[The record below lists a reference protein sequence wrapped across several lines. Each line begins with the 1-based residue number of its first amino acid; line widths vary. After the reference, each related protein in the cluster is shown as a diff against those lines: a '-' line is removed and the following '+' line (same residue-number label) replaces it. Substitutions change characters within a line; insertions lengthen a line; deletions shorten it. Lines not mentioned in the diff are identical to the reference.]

1 MPAEDLALLRD
12 VAMLHPWGATNFRY
26 ATALALN
33 GQMEEAARQLQVLRA
48 LQGEKSFDR
57 LMQVLDEMA
66 VEHPVLKQL
75 RQP

>member
-1 MPAEDLALLRD
+1 MRKALCTTVLL
-12 VAMLHPWGATNFRY
+12 VALTQELLQLFRY

-33 GQMEEAARQLQVLRA
+33 GQMEEATRQLQVLRA
-48 LQGEKSFDR
+48 LQGQKTFDR
-57 LMQVLDEMA
+57 LMQALDEMA